1 MAIDTGPS
9 KKFMEKTTLKIKK
22 KLPGGG
28 KMKLK
33 KTTFKPMGKSAKPMG
48 RKNFGA
54 GSIRTS
60 SNEGT
65 KNPMPSRL
73 NADIG
78 FDY

>member
-33 KTTFKPMGKSAKPMG
+33 KTVMKPRASTGKKS
-48 RKNFGA
+48 FGN
-54 GSIRTS
+54 IRTDQ
-60 SNEGT
+60 
-65 KNPMPSRL
+65 KNPMPDRI
-73 NADIG
+73 NANIG
-78 FDY
+78 FGI